1 MIDTKRLR
9 EVIKICDSLDPNDDF
24 GIEKCWDEMI
34 EILSCDVSET
44 ISYFNNDCTDED
56 FYLLSNLF
64 EDIVEKTQCAE
75 LIKVFK
81 NRLAKVEPETYS
93 QENFESAFMRK
104 HATYDDYVRT
114 ITMEIGYGEARLG

>member
-1 MIDTKRLR
+1 MDIKRLR
-9 EVIKICDSLDPNDDF
+9 EVIKLYDSLDPNDDF
-24 GIEKCWDEMI
+24 GIEKCWNEMT
-34 EILSCDVSET
+34 ETLSNDVNET

-64 EDIVEKTQCAE
+64 EDVVEKTQCAE
-75 LIKVFK
+75 LIKVFQ
-81 NRLAKVEPETYS
+81 NRLAKVNPETYS

-114 ITMEIGYGEARLG
+114 ITMEIGYAEDRLG